1 MLNRIVRLIIKEFL
15 AIWRNP
21 HNRIVLLVPPLMQ
34 LLVFSFAATHEV
46 KNVRLGIYSEDR
58 GSAAREL
65 ISRFASAHR
74 TFSHVQYFQ
83 DLDDVHRA
91 IDTQDVI
98 AVVHIGPTFSRD
110 LASGTPAALQ
120 ILLDGRR
127 AYAAQ
132 VISGYIGQITNS
144 FVSEYVAASI
154 NPSKPVTDAASIK
167 LVSRAWFN
175 PNLDSVWS
183 TVPGL
188 VGILTNLIALIVT
201 SLSIAREKELGTFE
215 QLLVSPLRP
224 LEILIGKTT
233 PAMVLG
239 LGEGMAMVAIATLV
253 FALPCEG
260 SPLLLFGSLLVSLFS
275 TIGIGLLIS
284 SLAKTQ
290 QQAFF
295 GAFAFLVPAI
305 LLSGFVTP
313 VENMPAWLRWAI
325 YVNPIYYIILIV
337 KGILLEGMKTSTVL
351 QLAWPMVP
359 IGLVTLVIAG
369 WTFRQRLE

>member
-1 MLNRIVRLIIKEFL
+1 
-15 AIWRNP
+15 
-21 HNRIVLLVPPLMQ
+21 
-34 LLVFSFAATHEV
+34 
-46 KNVRLGIYSEDR
+46 
-58 GSAAREL
+58 
-65 ISRFASAHR
+65 
-74 TFSHVQYFQ
+74 
-83 DLDDVHRA
+83 
-91 IDTQDVI
+91 VI

-110 LASGTPAALQ
+110 LLSGTPVALQ
-120 ILLDGRR
+120 LLLDGRK

-132 VISGYIGQITNS
+132 VISGYISQITDR
-144 FVSEYVAASI
+144 FVGEYVAVSI
-154 NPSKPVTDAASIK
+154 DPSKPPRDAASIK

-175 PNLDSVWS
+175 SNLDSVWS

-253 FALPCEG
+253 FALPCAG
-260 SPLLLFGSLLVSLFS
+260 SPLLLLVSLLISLFS

-313 VENMPAWLRWAI
+313 VENMPAWLRWVT
-325 YVNPIYYIILIV
+325 YLDPIYYIILIA
-337 KGILLEGMKTSTVL
+337 KGILLEGMRTPTVL

-359 IGLVTLVIAG
+359 IGVVTLTTAG